1 MNKCRQIFDKT
12 FDMALRSLRNSIRPE
27 QRIPRNSKTMDLWL
41 TNPQAT
47 TLTITDCPCTISKPV
62 TTQTSVACV
71 TW

>member
-1 MNKCRQIFDKT
+1 
-12 FDMALRSLRNSIRPE
+12 
-27 QRIPRNSKTMDLWL
+27 MDLWL
-41 TNPQAT
+41 TTRQAT